1 MGSIT
6 PVTVC
11 TSSTTLTPT
20 HVAPDNASMRT
31 AQEKEEATAVLVR
44 ALVETALAVNQLPTL
59 IMALEKETEGSVRA
73 YVASA
78 RQPIVLWGAVEGD
91 DSIIVTKNMVHSSVH
106 HGRQWLTARALR
118 GRQFAGP
125 TARRLPGL

>member
-1 MGSIT
+1 MFWRREERSIT

-20 HVAPDNASMRT
+20 HIAHDNASKLT

-59 IMALEKETEGSVRA
+59 VIALEKETEGSIRA

-78 RQPIVLWGAVEGD
+78 RQPIVL
-91 DSIIVTKNMVHSSVH
+91 
-106 HGRQWLTARALR
+106 
-118 GRQFAGP
+118 
-125 TARRLPGL
+125 